1 MYAAVTCHMPVI
13 CAAKPGA
20 EVYPLEF
27 FVGVCRLVPQIL
39 TLFQTEKGH
48 FPHPFSQRGP
58 VFRKSR
64 QLFEPG
70 KLLCVCRVYIQGQ
83 SFNNFEN
90 NKMKLSVNEAKFST
104 GLWTRN
110 RAAIQQFLDFK
121 FFFGPEKFPCLT
133 KNVPLAAS
141 KICTHVQ
148 THIAKNYVIIT
159 C

>member
-1 MYAAVTCHMPVI
+1 METRLKRDKLIY
-13 CAAKPGA
+13 AAKPRA

-90 NKMKLSVNEAKFST
+90 NKMKLSAVNETKFST

-110 RAAIQQFLDFK
+110 RAAIQQLSDFK
-121 FFFGPEKFPCLT
+121 FFFGSEKSPCLT
-133 KNVPLAAS
+133 KNGPLP
-141 KICTHVQ
+141 
-148 THIAKNYVIIT
+148 
-159 C
+159 